1 MKEKLKL
8 LKNDLKQ
15 WNKETFGD
23 IENRVVALKNKI
35 QKLDIL
41 DDIFDLEES
50 KVIER
55 KEVTANLF
63 RSLNQ
68 RTRLISQ

>member
-50 KVIER
+50 EVIER
-55 KEVTANLF
+55 KEATANLF

-68 RTRLISQ
+68 RTRLI